1 MTRAR
6 DVSSRGGMTQIIPTS
21 VTVGSGSATVSANGT
36 TVISGASNF
45 IVNGVFSAQYENYRM
60 VMSQVFV
67 ASGTAGTY
75 MKMSKAGTP
84 SNTLYYGH
92 SAYGLYSGTTV
103 YGQNRNN
110 AADWQ
115 MLYVA
120 TSVDT
125 SGGFVEFQSPFVS
138 SSRTSIQHIGS
149 NFDASWTAHG
159 LHNVKDSYDG
169 IRFSPDS
176 STMSATLRF
185 YGYNNG

>member
-6 DVSSRGGMTQIIPTS
+6 DVSSRGGLTQVIPTS
-21 VTVGSGSATVSANGT
+21 VTVGSGTGTVSANGT
-36 TVISGASNF
+36 ITISGASNF
-45 IVNGVFSAQYENYRM
+45 TVNGVFSAQYENYRM
-60 VMSQVFV
+60 VMSQTSV

-75 MKMSKAGTP
+75 MKMSKAGT
-84 SNTLYYGH
+84 SSGTLYYAH
-92 SAYGLYSGTTV
+92 STYGLYSGTTV

-115 MLYVA
+115 MLYVSTA
-120 TSVDT
+120 T
-125 SGGFVEFQSPFVS
+125 SGGFVEFQSPFVA

-159 LHNVKDSYDG
+159 HHNVQDSYDG

-176 STMSATLRF
+176 STMSAIIRF